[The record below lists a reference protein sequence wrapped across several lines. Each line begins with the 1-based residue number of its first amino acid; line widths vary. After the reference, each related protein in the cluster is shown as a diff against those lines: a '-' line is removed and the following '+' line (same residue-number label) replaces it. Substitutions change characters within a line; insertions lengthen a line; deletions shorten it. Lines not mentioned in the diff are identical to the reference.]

1 MADIL
6 PQQRLLLER
15 LALSG
20 DIAMPELKDDTVLA
34 RTLGECEI
42 AGWVRLREIGAGYR
56 NVAIS
61 AGGRTILD
69 RTP

>member
-6 PQQRLLLER
+6 PQRRLLLER

-20 DIAMPELKDDTVLA
+20 DIAMPELKDDTVSA
-34 RTLGECEI
+34 RTLGECEK
-42 AGWVRLREIGAGYR
+42 AGWVRLREIGAG
-56 NVAIS
+56 
-61 AGGRTILD
+61 GRTILD